1 MRVDQDSAKIGFP
14 PPLIYLG
21 VLLLGF
27 AWTGLT
33 GKLGPAGTLSTWTG
47 GAFLL
52 LGALVI
58 VAGTERF
65 RNAGT
70 DPKPWRSSTSLVTTG
85 IYRVTRNPMYLG
97 MAILYAGFAILFDSF
112 TALLLLPVAIL
123 LIRTQVIA
131 REERYLLGKFGA
143 DYDAYKQD
151 VPRWF

>member
-1 MRVDQDSAKIGFP
+1 MRIDPDSAKVGFP

-33 GKLGPAGTLSTWTG
+33 GRLGPAGTLSIMTG
-47 GAFLL
+47 GTLLL
-52 LGALVI
+52 LGAGVI
-58 VAGTERF
+58 LAGSERF
-65 RNAGT
+65 RRLGT
-70 DPKPWRSSTSLVTTG
+70 ATRPWRSSTRLVTTG

-97 MAILYAGFAILFDSF
+97 MAILYAGLAILFDSF

-131 REERYLLGKFGA
+131 REERYLLDKFGA

>member
-33 GKLGPAGTLSTWTG
+33 GRLGPAGTLSIWTG

-58 VAGTERF
+58 IAGTERF

-70 DPKPWRSSTSLVTTG
+70 DPKPWRTSTALVTTG

-97 MAILYAGFAILFDSF
+97 MAILYIGLAIFFDSF
-112 TALLLLPVAIL
+112 TALLLLPIAIL

-143 DYDAYKQD
+143 DYVAYKKS

>member
-1 MRVDQDSAKIGFP
+1 MRVHPDSAKIGFP

-21 VLLLGF
+21 ILLLGF

-33 GKLGPAGTLSTWTG
+33 GRLGPAGTLSIWTG

-52 LGALVI
+52 VGAGVI
-58 VAGTERF
+58 IAGSERF
-65 RNAGT
+65 RSLGT
-70 DPKPWRSSTSLVTTG
+70 AVKPWLPATHLVTTG
-85 IYRVTRNPMYLG
+85 IYRLTRNPMYLG
-97 MAILYAGFAILFDSF
+97 MAILYAGLAILLDSF

-131 REERYLLGKFGA
+131 REERYLLGRFGA
-143 DYDAYKQD
+143 DYVAYKKG